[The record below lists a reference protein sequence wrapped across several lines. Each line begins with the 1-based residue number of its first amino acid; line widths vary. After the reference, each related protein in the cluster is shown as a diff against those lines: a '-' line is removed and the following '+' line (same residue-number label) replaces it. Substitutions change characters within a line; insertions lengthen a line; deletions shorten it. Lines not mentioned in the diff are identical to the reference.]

1 MGSSTSHG
9 AAPPPP
15 APTRD
20 VRPLRMRV
28 NPFLDI
34 DQYDPEAD
42 LMALNMGP
50 QHPSTHGVFRIKL
63 FIDGEVVVKAVPYP
77 GYLHRGVEKL
87 CEKLTFAQLVPIVDK
102 HDYVAPMTNE
112 QAIVRVVEEALKIEV
127 PRRARVLRTILAELQ
142 RIASHL
148 LWLGTFTLDIG
159 GTIGGGASVMMYTFR
174 ERELILDLFEMLT
187 GARFHYNTHTPGG
200 NRHDVP
206 VGWPERVKKVC
217 DVIAA
222 RLPEYTAAC
231 TDNDVFDLRSRGVG
245 VIDAATALELGLSG
259 PNLRA
264 SGVDHDLRR
273 DAPYHAYDEVGVN
286 VAVATDGDCWARY
299 IVRIAEMEES
309 LRIVRLLIDDI
320 PQGPITALKPVKL
333 HTQIKVPAGQHYAA
347 IDTPRGEL
355 GTYLIG
361 GGAEKGAAAFR
372 LKIRPPSLH
381 AMAALPWILPGN
393 TVSDVVA
400 ILGSLD
406 PIMGEVD
413 R

>member
-1 MGSSTSHG
+1 
-9 AAPPPP
+9 
-15 APTRD
+15 
-20 VRPLRMRV
+20 VEVKV
-28 NPFLDI
+28 NPTTPEPTAAVPRPGLRETVDPHLDI
-34 DQYDPEAD
+34 EAYDPEAD

-50 QHPSTHGVFRIKL
+50 QHPSTHGVMRIKL
-63 FIDGEVVVKAVPYP
+63 FMDGEVIVKAVPYT

-87 CEKLTFAQLVPIVDK
+87 CEKLCFVQLVPIVDK

-112 QAIVRVVEEALKIEV
+112 LAICMAMEELLGMEV
-127 PRRARVLRTILAELQ
+127 PRRARYLRTILAELQ

-159 GTIGGGASVMMYTFR
+159 GTIGGGASIMMYTFR
-174 ERELILDLFEMLT
+174 EREMILDLFEQLT

-206 VGWPERVKKVC
+206 VGWEKGVKAAL
-217 DVIAA
+217 DVIGD
-222 RLPEYTAAC
+222 RITEYEDDC
-231 TDNDVFDLRSRGVG
+231 TGNDIFDLRTKGVG
-245 VIDAATALELGLSG
+245 WLDRALALELGFSG

-273 DAPYHAYDEVGVN
+273 DAPYAAYDEIDVK
-286 VAVATDGDCWARY
+286 VAVRDGGDCYARY
-299 IVRIAEMEES
+299 EVRIDELRES
-309 LRIVRLLIDDI
+309 VRIVRAMIDGI
-320 PQGPITALKPVKL
+320 PPGPISSQRPVKL
-333 HTQIKVPAGQHYAA
+333 PNQHKSKGGQVYTA

-361 GGAEKGAAAFR
+361 GGAQKGAAAYR
-372 LKIRPPSLH
+372 CKLRPPSLH
-381 AMAALPWILPGN
+381 AMSALPYTLPGH
-393 TVSDVVA
+393 TLSDVVA
-400 ILGSLD
+400 ILGSFD